1 MAHPPG
7 SSIHLIADLEGCHR
21 LDDLA
26 HVEEVLRAAAE
37 AAGATV
43 VGVHLHHFG
52 PGMGVTG
59 VAMLAESHIT
69 IHTWPEA
76 GVAAADLFVCGQT
89 ANADAGLATIT
100 RMLNGA
106 ITSRHLVKRLG

>member
-7 SSIHLIADLEGCHR
+7 SSIHLIADLECCDR
-21 LDDLA
+21 LDDIA
-26 HVEEVLRAAAE
+26 HVEQVLRAAAK
-37 AAGATV
+37 AAGANV

-59 VAMLAESHIT
+59 VAMLAESHIS
-69 IHTWPEA
+69 IHTWPETGVA
-76 GVAAADLFVCGQT
+76 GVDLFVCGQS

-100 RMLNGA
+100 RMLNGT
-106 ITSRHLVKRLG
+106 ITKRCIVKRLG